1 MRDRAARRTRTAP
14 RRTTPTARRVWNGD
28 CVSASRDGFEFA
40 IKSKREVHAGTQD
53 VPLRSAPPRG
63 TDPLRPRWSQRED
76 SQEDSRPGFMGMLFS
91 CALCSQQPP
100 QVTQRRAHACS
111 RDRRA
116 PSRMLP
122 LPSGRP
128 RRRPCPRA
136 GLTRPPRRRSP
147 ESRGASRRR
156 PWRPRARGWR
166 PRGARSQR
174 AAAGTL
180 KGRRRPGPH
189 RMS

>member
-1 MRDRAARRTRTAP
+1 MRPVA
-14 RRTTPTARRVWNGD
+14 
-28 CVSASRDGFEFA
+28 RDGFEFA
-40 IKSKREVHAGTQD
+40 IKSKGEVHGTQD

-122 LPSGRP
+122 FPSGRP
-128 RRRPCPRA
+128 VLVL
-136 GLTRPPRRRSP
+136 G
-147 ESRGASRRR
+147 SRGRL
-156 PWRPRARGWR
+156 
-166 PRGARSQR
+166 GAVVLKAEERLGKDLGIH
-174 AAAGTL
+174 ALGDGDLGTVGTNEQL
-180 KGRRRPGPH
+180 QALCEVVGAQGLIV
-189 RMS
+189 